1 VSVKEEVALQQGAP
15 TTKEGPARVR
25 GRTRGRVRVF
35 RNWCKGCGLCIAFC
49 PQQVFS
55 EDEDHH
61 PVVAYPERCV
71 ACQWC
76 TMHCPDFAIVVEAIK
91 SPEDGVAK

>member
-1 VSVKEEVALQQGAP
+1 
-15 TTKEGPARVR
+15 
-25 GRTRGRVRVF
+25 
-35 RNWCKGCGLCIAFC
+35 LCIAFC